1 MYLKRFALL
10 AASAFLAFPALAQYQ
25 DAAPQSEAGKVVLT
39 LEDALKVALSENTS
53 VKVADMEI
61 ERQQYARKG
70 SYAAL
75 LPQVSASGMYSYAL
89 KKQKVY
95 FGSDKQDDDGEG
107 SSGGGMAGMMASLMN
122 PIMYYIQQL
131 YDGTGI
137 PFVPY
142 VDPNQGKEGSGGSS
156 EPMEMGRTHSVTFGL
171 SAQMPLVNF
180 QLWESLRLTG
190 DQVELAVEQARESRL
205 GTVAS
210 VKQAF
215 YGILFA
221 KEAYKVYNSVYEN
234 AVENFRLTEMRYNA
248 AKASELDLTRAKAN
262 VAAAIPNLYNAE
274 NSVELALWQLKAV
287 MGVDLDRNIDI
298 AGTLEEYAGQMFSD
312 IAEGERAS
320 LDGNSQLRQLAQQ
333 AEMLSRQ
340 IRMQQY
346 AYLPTLALTFSYS
359 YLTQSDIFNLSQWK
373 WFPSS
378 TVGLS
383 LSIPIFSGGQRYHAI
398 KQTRVQADELD
409 LQRENAERQ
418 LRIGIRQ
425 SLGTMDTAM
434 RTYDASKE
442 ALTSAEKAYDIA
454 VKSYQLGKS
463 TLTDLNNVELTL
475 TQSRLAVSQA
485 IYNFVIAKAGLEQ
498 TLGYDFNAN

>member
-1 MYLKRFALL
+1 MQAKKMILALL
-10 AASAFLAFPALAQYQ
+10 LFIPSAAWAQYQ
-25 DAAPQSEAGKVVLT
+25 GTERPVTDTALVISLD
-39 LEDALKVALSENTS
+39 DALKIALSENTS

-61 ERQQYARKG
+61 QRQKYAKKG
-70 SYAAL
+70 AYGAL
-75 LPQVSASGMYSYAL
+75 FPQINASGMYSYAIQ
-89 KKQKVY
+89 KQKVF
-95 FGSDKQDDDGEG
+95 FGSDDDSGSG
-107 SSGGGMAGMMASLMN
+107 SSSGGGMASMMAGLME
-122 PIMYYIQQL
+122 PIMYYIEQL
-131 YDGTGI
+131 YTATST

-142 VDPNQGKEGSGGSS
+142 VPKPNDEPATSGSDPI
-156 EPMEMGRTHSVTFGL
+156 EMGRRNQVQLGL
-171 SAQMPLVNF
+171 TAAMPLVNL
-180 QLWESLRLTG
+180 QLWESLRITG
-190 DQVELAVEQARESRL
+190 DQVELAVEKARESRL

-210 VKQAF
+210 VKQA
-215 YGILFA
+215 YFA
-221 KEAYKVYNSVYEN
+221 V
-234 AVENFRLTEMRYNA
+234 LM
-248 AKASELDLTRAKAN
+248 AKASYEVYNAVFENAARNLKLTESRYNVQKASEMDLARAKSTY
-262 VAAAIPNLYNAE
+262 AAAIPNVYNAE
-274 NSVELALWQLKAV
+274 NSIRLGLWQLKAV
-287 MGVDLDRNIDI
+287 MGLDLDRAIDVQGRLSDYTEHMFYDI
-298 AGTLEEYAGQMFSD
+298 NEAEEATLDRNTQM
-312 IAEGERAS
+312 
-320 LDGNSQLRQLAQQ
+320 QQLAIQ
-333 AEMLSRQ
+333 AEMLAKQ

-346 AYLPTLALTFSYS
+346 AYVPSLNMQLSYN
-359 YLTQSDIFNLSQWK
+359 YYTQSDKFNLSQWK
-373 WFPSS
+373 WLPSS
-378 TVGLS
+378 TMVFS
-383 LSIPIFSGGQRYHAI
+383 LTIPIFSGGQRYHAI